1 MAKKTKFKF
10 FNSKLTSSVSIS
22 MVLFLL
28 GCTISVA
35 MVARQ
40 LSDTVLEKIAITIYM
55 GDHASQEEVSALN
68 KYLNAQVYTKSAVF
82 ISKEQAIRDVCQE
95 IGEDP
100 EEFADY
106 NPLPNT
112 YVVHLQSQYA
122 NNDSIQMVALKL
134 TELDCVEHVDYQK
147 NMIQTIVR
155 NVNKIAFALLCA
167 TLLLLFISYV
177 LIHNT
182 IELLVHSDRF
192 MIHTMKLVGA
202 TGRFI
207 RRPYLKQSFWIAIVA
222 FLLVVLY
229 IIVLNHFFSEDLPFS
244 MIQLDDSKVYIPLFG
259 SLLACSIII
268 TSIATFFAVNKY
280 LKQNLDDLYYI

>member
-1 MAKKTKFKF
+1 MAKKAKFKF
-10 FNSKLTSSVSIS
+10 FNSKLTSAVSIS

-55 GDHASQEEVSALN
+55 GDHASQDEINALN

-82 ISKEQAIRDVCQE
+82 ISKEQAIQDVCQE

-122 NNDSIQMVALKL
+122 NNDSIQMVAQKL

-167 TLLLLFISYV
+167 TLLLLLISYV

-222 FLLVVLY
+222 FLFVVLY

>member
-1 MAKKTKFKF
+1 MAKKAKHKF
-10 FNSKLTSSVSIS
+10 FNSKLTSAISIS

-28 GCTISVA
+28 GCTITVA

-55 GDHASQEEVSALN
+55 GDKASQDEVQALSN
-68 KYLNAQVYTKSAVF
+68 FLNSQVYTKSAVF
-82 ISKEQAIRDVCQE
+82 ISKEQAINDVCKE

-112 YVVHLQSQYA
+112 FVVHLQAQYA
-122 NNDSIQMVALKL
+122 NNDSITIVAQRL
-134 TELDCVEHVDYQK
+134 TELDCVERVDYQK

-155 NVNKIAFALLCA
+155 NVNKIAFALLCS
-167 TLLLLFISYV
+167 TLILLLISYV

-182 IELLVHSDRF
+182 IELLVYSDRF

-202 TGRFI
+202 TGHFI
-207 RRPYLKQSFWIAIVA
+207 RKPYLKQGLVIALVA
-222 FLLVVLY
+222 FVLVVLY
-229 IIVLNHFFSEDLPFS
+229 IVGINHFFSEDLPFNL
-244 MIQLDDSKVYIPLFG
+244 IQLDSPSVYVPLFG
-259 SLLACSIII
+259 SLLVCSIVI
-268 TSIATFFAVNKY
+268 TSIATIFAVNKY
-280 LKQNLDDLYYI
+280 LKQGVDDLYYI

>member
-1 MAKKTKFKF
+1 MAKKAKFKF
-10 FNSKLTSSVSIS
+10 FNSKLTSAVSIS

-55 GDHASQEEVSALN
+55 GDHASQEEINALN

-82 ISKEQAIRDVCQE
+82 ISKEQAIQDVCQE

-122 NNDSIQMVALKL
+122 NNDSIQMVAQKL

-222 FLLVVLY
+222 FLFVVLY